1 MLSKYERNRR
11 IKNLE
16 FTVTDRYVSATDE
29 NGIYVYRKKVDSV
42 EVEIERLKKCF
53 DEMYQG
59 KR

>member
-1 MLSKYERNRR
+1 MTKVERNKR

-29 NGIYVYRKKVDSV
+29 NGTYIYRKRVDSV
-42 EVEIERLKKCF
+42 EVEKERLRNWF
-53 DEMYQG
+53 DEMYKG